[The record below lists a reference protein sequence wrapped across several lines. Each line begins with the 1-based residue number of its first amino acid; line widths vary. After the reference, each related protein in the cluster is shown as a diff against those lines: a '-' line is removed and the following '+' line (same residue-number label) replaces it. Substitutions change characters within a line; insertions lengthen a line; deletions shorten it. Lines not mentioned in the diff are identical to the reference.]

1 MKKTSTPTCRALAA
15 TSKFRFAGLGILLAL
30 AVNAEAATSLNLD
43 LSFDQA
49 SIPGSVGGSGI
60 PGTAT
65 GTFTLT
71 GGFVAT
77 STGDVYGGGYLFG
90 VGWGNI
96 VSSPLPDNAYLEFSM
111 VPASGTVTYNGVAY
125 APTSI
130 GTTIMLDP
138 GMGNY
143 FAFQVNGN
151 VAVPTGKL
159 AALSLAGTFTV
170 NNWSPE
176 MGADLV
182 RGSFDNYGSGGT
194 FGVTSNITAVPEPAS
209 ALCLGS
215 MLASALFLRTRRRM
229 HVA

>member
-1 MKKTSTPTCRALAA
+1 MKKTSPPTCRARAA

-90 VGWGNI
+90 VSW
-96 VSSPLPDNAYLEFSM
+96 SHLLSCPLPDNTYLEFSM
-111 VPASGTVTYNGVAY
+111 VPASGTVTYNGG
-125 APTSI
+125 PWNGQLFCFPGQWKRCRPDWQTS
-130 GTTIMLDP
+130 
-138 GMGNY
+138 
-143 FAFQVNGN
+143 
-151 VAVPTGKL
+151 
-159 AALSLAGTFTV
+159 
-170 NNWSPE
+170 SPFL
-176 MGADLV
+176 GW
-182 RGSFDNYGSGGT
+182 
-194 FGVTSNITAVPEPAS
+194 NIHGE
-209 ALCLGS
+209 
-215 MLASALFLRTRRRM
+215 
-229 HVA
+229 